1 MPRSKVELFAATR
14 QGSPFLGVA
23 LTAEQ
28 AAWVRAA
35 AWRNFH
41 RKTYADTPAF
51 YALCA
56 CQYGS
61 CGHCGSGQH
70 RRCAHNDRPAHE
82 SPATYLTTA
91 RATPSPPSTRPA
103 PARLDLRLPGRR
115 SPPAR
120 AYAAVLTTIP
130 HHARP
135 RRTSPRAPPRPG
147 HVVRSACNKPG
158 RAAGAN
164 GDSRTDFR
172 ARQGN
177 AAVRRSFFQAGHA
190 RRATRHRSRR
200 PGEWQGDRREAPTPL
215 LTMADVDVSVGTSER
230 WGRYQEHAPVHVVD
244 VANRL
249 VLACTGGAATRVRR
263 VPFDA
268 VREELG
274 CQPCAKFWKRLMTIP
289 NA

>member
-82 SPATYLTTA
+82 SPAAYLTDPQGHA
-91 RATPSPPSTRPA
+91 LA
-103 PARLDLRLPGRR
+103 PVYEAGHR
-115 SPPAR
+115 
-120 AYAAVLTTIP
+120 
-130 HHARP
+130 HAW
-135 RRTSPRAPPRPG
+135 TC
-147 HVVRSACNKPG
+147 AC
-158 RAAGAN
+158 RAAAHH
-164 GDSRTDFR
+164 
-172 ARQGN
+172 QPE
-177 AAVRRSFFQAGHA
+177 QM
-190 RRATRHRSRR
+190 
-200 PGEWQGDRREAPTPL
+200 PL
-215 LTMADVDVSVGTSER
+215 
-230 WGRYQEHAPVHVVD
+230 
-244 VANRL
+244 
-249 VLACTGGAATRVRR
+249 
-263 VPFDA
+263 F
-268 VREELG
+268 
-274 CQPCAKFWKRLMTIP
+274 
-289 NA
+289 